1 MVDMQKARALAKR
14 INDMT
19 GDGTHTIGDVV
30 AALGLALGLTVVP
43 AETEDEAQGAIRAR
57 TRRTARQCRQV
68 PAEQVAGVASS
79 PIGHAIAITP
89 PAFFRGRTAAAGLAP
104 CQA

>member
-43 AETEDEAQGAIRAR
+43 AETEDEAQGAIRDASSVALIAWR
-57 TRRTARQCRQV
+57 TYRAIKD
-68 PAEQVAGVASS
+68 ALDAGV
-79 PIGHAIAITP
+79 P
-89 PAFFRGRTAAAGLAP
+89 PTDGG
-104 CQA
+104 Q